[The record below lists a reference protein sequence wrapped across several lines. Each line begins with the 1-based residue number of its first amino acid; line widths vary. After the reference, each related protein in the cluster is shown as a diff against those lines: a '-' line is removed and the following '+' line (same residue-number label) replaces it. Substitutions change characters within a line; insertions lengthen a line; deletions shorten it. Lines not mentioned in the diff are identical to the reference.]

1 MAGTVNGNNVT
12 LTIQVG
18 NELKLNLTGILSNGV
33 LTGTYTTIGS
43 CGNGDAGNFSAQLSP
58 SITSSLW
65 AGTASFAGG
74 SADFTANLSESPTG
88 EVTGSITFSN
98 SPCVTTVN
106 VAGGHIGSLVSMTD
120 TNGIVLDMWGSV
132 DVSGKTISAYQLLEG
147 SICEF
152 ETYTM
157 SRP

>member
-1 MAGTVNGNNVT
+1 
-12 LTIQVG
+12 
-18 NELKLNLTGILSNGV
+18 
-33 LTGTYTTIGS
+33 
-43 CGNGDAGNFSAQLSP
+43 
-58 SITSSLW
+58 
-65 AGTASFAGG
+65 
-74 SADFTANLSESPTG
+74 
-88 EVTGSITFSN
+88 
-98 SPCVTTVN
+98 
-106 VAGGHIGSLVSMTD
+106 MTD